1 METTKKQKKS
11 RHLFTRCE
19 VYPGL
24 FDNEFYVEVGRSSI
38 LINRDRVKVDEA
50 PDESGVEGK
59 VLSYPVR
66 RDNGSLLI
74 EITGEE
80 SIREWVPEDI
90 TSFE

>member
-1 METTKKQKKS
+1 
-11 RHLFTRCE
+11 
-19 VYPGL
+19 
-24 FDNEFYVEVGRSSI
+24 
-38 LINRDRVKVDEA
+38 VKVDEA